1 MNTRIK
7 RTSTGLKSLSVAGIL
22 GFIIIAGSTSVMAQS
37 RGGGGGGG
45 GGSPGGGDGGNANYG
60 RAPWQ
65 DAAVL
70 LAPNCDG
77 RVCPPI
83 QKKVPILTPAD
94 QGCGGVPPL
103 FDRQGKIINRS
114 CEQQLTQAQLNKLK
128 H

>member
-22 GFIIIAGSTSVMAQS
+22 GFIILAGSTSAMAQS

-60 RAPWQ
+60 PAPWNE
-65 DAAVL
+65 AIIL
-70 LAPNCDG
+70 PPPNCDG
-77 RVCPPI
+77 LGCALHHKV
-83 QKKVPILTPAD
+83 VPIVTPVY
-94 QGCGGVPPL
+94 QGCGGVQPQ

-114 CEQQLTQAQLNKLK
+114 CDQQLTQAQLNKLK